1 MKDRENQLKKK
12 KQRKLSDHRSD
23 IHVVKV
29 LEGVVEKESAA
40 ENVFEEIMAQSF
52 PFWKET

>member
-1 MKDRENQLKKK
+1 MKDRENQLKKN
-12 KQRKLSDHRSD
+12 RKLSDHRSD